1 LKNGKFSILKRL
13 KSFSFAFNGL
23 QILFKEE
30 HNARIH
36 FVAAI
41 IVIIAGTIFHITA
54 YEWLALV
61 FVIGLVLALEAINS
75 ALENLA
81 DFVSPGKNDQI
92 KKVKDLAAAGVLI
105 SATTALIVGLIIF
118 LPKIQTLIMTK

>member
-1 LKNGKFSILKRL
+1 M

-30 HNARIH
+30 HNSRIH

-41 IVIIAGTIFHITA
+41 IVIIAGIIFHITA

-61 FVIGLVLALEAINS
+61 FVIGLVIAMEAINS

-81 DFVSPGKNDQI
+81 DFVSPGKHDQI

-118 LPKIQTLIMTK
+118 LPKIQDLLITK